1 MFLSQAKLRILSV
14 LIGCV
19 WAAAI
24 SACTA
29 KTAGPN
35 IIEDAGVSEKPDSTI
50 PPDQFAISSRAQVR
64 FMRVYRIQQNLA
76 RALDLSPDSVCL
88 EANGDSCF
96 KLHEIGLGGVAP
108 YSLAVYEPSEN
119 TGVSTPIIVDRIIL
133 SACRNRIDL
142 DFASS
147 SGALIFGG
155 LELDDNGGLKSA
167 ESPSSKESIRVLY
180 QRLLS
185 RDASDEEIE
194 QLVTFYAEVDAESS
208 KTKARDWAL
217 LSCYMV
223 GTSLEWLFY

>member
-1 MFLSQAKLRILSV
+1 VFLSQAKLRILSV

-35 IIEDAGVSEKPDSTI
+35 IIEDAGVSQQPDSTI
-50 PPDQFAISSRAQVR
+50 PPDQFAISSHALVR
-64 FMRVYRIQQNLA
+64 FKRVYRIQQSLA
-76 RALDLSPDSVCL
+76 RALDLSPDSVCI

-108 YSLAVYEPSEN
+108 YSLAIYDPSEN

-133 SACRNRIDL
+133 SACRNRVDL
-142 DFASS
+142 DFATSS
-147 SGALIFGG
+147 SALIFGSLDLDADGG
-155 LELDDNGGLKSA
+155 LESPESA
-167 ESPSSKESIRVLY
+167 SSKASIGLLY

-185 RDASDEEIE
+185 RDASDTEIE
-194 QLVTFYAEVDAESS
+194 QLVKFYAEVEAESS
-208 KTKARDWAL
+208 NTKARDWAL

-223 GTSLEWLFY
+223 ASSLEWLFY